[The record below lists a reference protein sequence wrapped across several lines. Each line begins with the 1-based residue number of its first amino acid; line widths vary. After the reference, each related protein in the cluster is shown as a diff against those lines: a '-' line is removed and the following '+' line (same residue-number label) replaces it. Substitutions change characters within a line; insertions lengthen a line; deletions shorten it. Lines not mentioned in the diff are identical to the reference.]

1 MAIEHHSELT
11 QEGNYT
17 DLPTNEVFVND
28 NAVREPDRASD

>member
-1 MAIEHHSELT
+1 MAIENHSELT

-17 DLPTNEVFVND
+17 DLPTYKVFVND